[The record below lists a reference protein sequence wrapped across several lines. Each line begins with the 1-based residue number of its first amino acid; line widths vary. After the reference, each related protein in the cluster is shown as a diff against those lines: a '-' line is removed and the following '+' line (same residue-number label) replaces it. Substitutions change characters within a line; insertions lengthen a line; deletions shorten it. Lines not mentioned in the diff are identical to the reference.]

1 MTTIT
6 NNKLTDETLSAWK
19 TEAKISLGE
28 TARDSVEYYH
38 HEAILA
44 LVTEIQE
51 HRKAAA
57 EPVLYVMG
65 MGYAFDAETASTCKG
80 AVDSWVGEWNQER
93 LPGQE
98 EYKTVPLY
106 TAPPASER
114 ERIRREHAEWSD
126 KTFGDV
132 GPIGPLKH
140 LSKEALEAA
149 ADPSDPLEWADMQF
163 LLWDAQRRM
172 GISDEFVTRAM
183 IEKLEINKS
192 RQWPE
197 PKDGEPRLHIKEQPA
212 PVVPDEMATS
222 DDMNLYQKS
231 FAQGYNAC
239 RNAMLNAEP
248 PRAIQTAPAL
258 DFLNKNAAPL
268 HATPKGNRL
277 RIAEGEFAAYFPQE
291 RPVSGAR
298 VIAWDE
304 SGHLLGIGF
313 GRDTRES
320 GIAIIV
326 EGKKYDSNHIIHWCN
341 YPAIP
346 EGLNIRAIAA
356 LRAAVRNQWLK
367 SDNFADKVYWK
378 SMHSIANEIVEAM
391 MKNEPHQ
398 PTENHIPSREAIIA
412 GGVLVQCPR
421 CYNDSYRLNVNGLTH
436 YWCDKCANSITSESK

>member
-1 MTTIT
+1 MTIT
-6 NNKLTDETLSAWK
+6 K
-19 TEAKISLGE
+19 
-28 TARDSVEYYH
+28 
-38 HEAILA
+38 
-44 LVTEIQE
+44 
-51 HRKAAA
+51 
-57 EPVLYVMG
+57 
-65 MGYAFDAETASTCKG
+65 
-80 AVDSWVGEWNQER
+80 ER
-93 LPGQE
+93 LLKIQHWRETYGADSNVMLPAE
-98 EYKTVPLY
+98 EAEEL
-106 TAPPASER
+106 A
-114 ERIRREHAEWSD
+114 RIA
-126 KTFGDV
+126 
-132 GPIGPLKH
+132 LA
-140 LSKEALEAA
+140 ALEAEKG
-149 ADPSDPLEWADMQF
+149 ADPVVFTDERNLRHIASGRETSLIWGKQNQEVGDIPLYRHAQPVSVDKEFIPKNLDKALGVVGVALPESKEEFNFQIERWIQRLIDRVIRYADKF
-163 LLWDAQRRM
+163 
-172 GISDEFVTRAM
+172 
-183 IEKLEINKS
+183 
-192 RQWPE
+192 
-197 PKDGEPRLHIKEQPA
+197 KEQPA

-248 PRAIQTAPAL
+248 LRAIQTAPAL

-313 GRDTRES
+313 GRDTRGS
-320 GIAIIV
+320 GIAIVV

>member
-6 NNKLTDETLSAWK
+6 KLTKEQLIEEVKRKIAVAERHPDSDVARIEAEIFKIALASM
-19 TEAKISLGE
+19 EAKPVAWECGENIILFNPDTVEAYAKRAEISP
-28 TARDSVEYYH
+28 
-38 HEAILA
+38 
-44 LVTEIQE
+44 
-51 HRKAAA
+51 K
-57 EPVLYVMG
+57 P
-65 MGYAFDAETASTCKG
+65 
-80 AVDSWVGEWNQER
+80 
-93 LPGQE
+93 P
-98 EYKTVPLY
+98 Y
-106 TAPPASER
+106 TAPPAPAGNEF
-114 ERIRREHAEWSD
+114 IPKNLD
-126 KTFGDV
+126 KALGVV
-132 GPIGPLKH
+132 GVALPE
-140 LSKEALEAA
+140 SKEEFNFQI
-149 ADPSDPLEWADMQF
+149 ERWI
-163 LLWDAQRRM
+163 QRLIDRV
-172 GISDEFVTRAM
+172 IRYADEF
-183 IEKLEINKS
+183 
-192 RQWPE
+192 
-197 PKDGEPRLHIKEQPA
+197 KEQPV
-212 PVVPDEMATS
+212 PVVPEEMPKGLAGQIVS
-222 DDMNLYQKS
+222 LLAHNIGDKFLAQKIW
-231 FAQGYNAC
+231 NAC

-248 PRAIQTAPAL
+248 LRAIQTAPAL

-313 GRDTRES
+313 GRDTRGS